1 MAGNDKNIFAEIE
14 RIEKQADELLEKA
27 KADADEITKK
37 SGDEIERLA
46 ADTDREIEQANAKL
60 DEEHKARTEQ
70 ALMQIDVDFLRE
82 EEALETVCEERLNEL
97 VAWTADRITER
108 LMAAKD

>member
-1 MAGNDKNIFAEIE
+1 MADNGNSVFAGIE
-14 RIEKQADELLEKA
+14 RIERQADELLEKA
-27 KADADEITKK
+27 KADAAAVTTK
-37 SGDEIERLA
+37 SGDEIERIA
-46 ADTDREIEQANAKL
+46 ADTGREIEQANAKL

-70 ALMQIDVDFLRE
+70 ALRQIDVDFLKD
-82 EEALETVCEERLNEL
+82 EEALETVCEERLDEL

>member
-1 MAGNDKNIFAEIE
+1 MADNDKSIFTEIE

-27 KADADEITKK
+27 EAGAAELRKK
-37 SGDEIERLA
+37 SGDEIERLD
-46 ADTDREIEQANAKL
+46 ADTAREIEQADAKL
-60 DEEHKARTEQ
+60 GEEHKARTEQ
-70 ALMQIDVDFLRE
+70 ALTQIDVDFLRE
-82 EEALETVCEERLNEL
+82 EEALETVCEERLDEL

>member
-1 MAGNDKNIFAEIE
+1 MADNDKSIFSEIQ

-27 KADADEITKK
+27 KAGAAELTKK
-37 SGDEIERLA
+37 SGGEIERLA
-46 ADTDREIEQANAKL
+46 ADTAREIEQANATL

-70 ALMQIDVDFLRE
+70 ALTQIDVNFLRE
-82 EEALETVCEERLNEL
+82 EEALETVCEERLDEL